1 MLHTLPLTL
10 FFSLILNGCGQSEIY
25 ELNQSTAVG
34 VPYQEIPEGLT
45 SIKAAACGAC
55 HKEIYAEWRTTM
67 HAAAYTDPFFQAYWK
82 KDELTWSCLTCHTPL
97 ENQLKQRI
105 THFLGGDLTQP
116 QFEANSRFDE
126 ELQQEGITC
135 AACHLRDGIIYGPY
149 PAEQLNAPHPV
160 AYDERFLS
168 ESICLE
174 CHEVAENPYSLMKS
188 GVCGTGDEWKNGP
201 YVSLGYRC
209 QTCHM
214 PDVNRPL
221 VPGMKSHKGGRHLWR
236 GGNSPEQVAKAVT
249 IAVTPLNNRE
259 IRIDITN
266 SGAGHKFP
274 TGDPDREVFIT
285 AKLVNTAG
293 EILESDELH
302 IRRLILWKPIMIELS
317 DNRIKPLE
325 TRSLFL
331 TLPRNQTSQTLSI
344 EVEGIYQILSERARI
359 KLETYYGLKDYPP
372 TRYRFLQKKFT
383 VSGQEQ
389 ATLSSTPWEGW
400 KDLNK

>member
-1 MLHTLPLTL
+1 MLYSLPLIL
-10 FFSLILNGCGQSEIY
+10 FFSLILSSCGQSEIY

-34 VPYQEIPEGLT
+34 VPYQEIPAGLT
-45 SIKAAACGAC
+45 SIKAKACGVC
-55 HKEIYAEWRTTM
+55 HQEIYAEWRTTM

-82 KDELTWSCLTCHTPL
+82 KDEQTWSCLTCHTPL
-97 ENQLKQRI
+97 ENQLEQRI
-105 THFLGGDLTQP
+105 THFSGGDLTQP
-116 QFEANSRFDE
+116 QFETNSRFDA

-135 AACHLRDGIIYGPY
+135 AACHLRGGIIYGPY

-201 YVSLGYRC
+201 YISLGYRC

-214 PDVNRPL
+214 PDITRPL
-221 VPGMKSHKGGRHLWR
+221 VAGMKPRKGGQHLWR
-236 GGNSPEQVAKAVT
+236 GGNSPKQVAKALT
-249 IAVTPLNNRE
+249 ITVTPFGSNE
-259 IRIDITN
+259 IRVDITN

-285 AKLVNTAG
+285 ARLINSAG
-293 EILESDELH
+293 DVLESDELH
-302 IRRLILWKPIMIELS
+302 IRRLIIWKPIMIELS

-325 TRSLFL
+325 SRALFL
-331 TLPRNQTSQTLSI
+331 SLPNENKRQGLKV
-344 EVEGIYQILSERARI
+344 EVEGIYQILSERARK
-359 KLETYYGLKDYPP
+359 KLEANYGLKDYPAIK
-372 TRYRFLQKKFT
+372 YSFLQKQFSL
-383 VSGQEQ
+383 SGHEEE
-389 ATLSSTPWEGW
+389 SPSEEP
-400 KDLNK
+400 

>member
-1 MLHTLPLTL
+1 MRPTLPLII
-10 FFSLILNGCGQSEIY
+10 FFSLILNSCGQSEIY
-25 ELNQSTAVG
+25 ELNQKTAVG
-34 VPYQEIPEGLT
+34 VPYQEIPAGLT
-45 SIKAAACGAC
+45 SIKAKACGAC
-55 HKEIYAEWRTTM
+55 HQEIYAEWRTTM

-82 KDELTWSCLTCHTPL
+82 KDEQTWSCLTCHTPL

-105 THFLGGDLTQP
+105 THFSDGDLTQP
-116 QFEANSRFDE
+116 QFEANSQFDA

-149 PAEQLNAPHPV
+149 ETDQLNAPHPV
-160 AYDERFLS
+160 AYDEHFLS

-174 CHEVAENPYSLMKS
+174 CHEVAENPYSLMRS

-201 YVSLGYRC
+201 YISQGYRC

-214 PDVNRPL
+214 PEIERPL
-221 VPGMKSHKGGRHLWR
+221 VAGMKPRKGGRHLWR
-236 GGNSPEQVAKAVT
+236 GGNSPKQVAKAVSIT
-249 IAVTPLNNRE
+249 VTPLDNRE
-259 IRIDITN
+259 IRVDITN

-285 AKLVNTAG
+285 ARLRTSAG

-325 TRSLFL
+325 SRSLFL
-331 TLPRNQTSQTLSI
+331 TLPSEQKSQGLTV
-344 EVEGIYQILSERARI
+344 EVEGIYQILSERARK
-359 KLETYYGLKDYPP
+359 KLENNYGLKNYPP
-372 TRYRFLQKKFT
+372 IRYSFLEKRFT
-383 VSGQEQ
+383 PSGGEIT
-389 ATLSSTPWEGW
+389 AGPETP
-400 KDLNK
+400 